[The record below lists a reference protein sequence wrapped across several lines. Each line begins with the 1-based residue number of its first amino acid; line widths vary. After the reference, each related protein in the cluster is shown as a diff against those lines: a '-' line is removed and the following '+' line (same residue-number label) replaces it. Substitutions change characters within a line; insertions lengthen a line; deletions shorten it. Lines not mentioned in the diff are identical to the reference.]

1 MAITYGFFNSVEGDR
16 KYNADQMSEYFD
28 GLISNGIYED
38 VGGALQVKAIAGGGM
53 AVNVETGRGIID
65 CKWINNSSVLTLD
78 ITAAHVTLNRYT
90 AIVMR
95 LDNVNRLME
104 ITTKDGTA
112 ASTPVKPAMQN
123 DATMT
128 ELCLAY
134 IYIAASAT
142 SISQADIEDTRP
154 TNLCGWI
161 TGLIDQVD
169 TSELFIQ
176 YQTAWN
182 NYYNTMTAAF
192 NAWFESLVDD
202 LNVNTFI
209 QQFTKRVVM
218 QSSAE
223 NMIMLDMTGYSY
235 DSSDIIHIYI
245 NGLLGVP
252 NVDYVIDTLSSV
264 PIATIAANAVG
275 TDVYIEVLKSKIG
288 FTQLTASNGNPL
300 TFESGVDIDI

>member
-53 AVNVETGRGIID
+53 AVNVETGRGIIN

-154 TNLCGWI
+154 GKC
-161 TGLIDQVD
+161 
-169 TSELFIQ
+169 S
-176 YQTAWN
+176 
-182 NYYNTMTAAF
+182 
-192 NAWFESLVDD
+192 
-202 LNVNTFI
+202 
-209 QQFTKRVVM
+209 
-218 QSSAE
+218 
-223 NMIMLDMTGYSY
+223 
-235 DSSDIIHIYI
+235 
-245 NGLLGVP
+245 
-252 NVDYVIDTLSSV
+252 
-264 PIATIAANAVG
+264 
-275 TDVYIEVLKSKIG
+275 
-288 FTQLTASNGNPL
+288 
-300 TFESGVDIDI
+300 